1 MSELAVSFLAA
12 CLIAL
17 ILGFIIGVVTLAAH
31 FFGEVGAICAGGF
44 IFVWFMMYLDIS
56 LT

>member
-1 MSELAVSFLAA
+1 MSELVISFLVA

-17 ILGFIIGVVTLAAH
+17 ILGFVIGVVTLAAH
-31 FFGEVGAICAGGF
+31 FFGEVGGLCAGGF
-44 IFVWFMMYLDIS
+44 IFVWFMMYMDIS